1 MNAQVIETDVVI
13 VGAGISGLVAARDLV
28 AAGREVVVL
37 EARDRVGGR
46 LLNAR
51 LPGGA
56 PIEVGGQWIG
66 PTQHR
71 ARALTEELGLTLY
84 PTYDEGRNIVELRGA
99 RTTYT
104 GRIPRLGPLTLAD
117 LALGQRLIERAATA
131 IDPGRPWDAAAA
143 ESLDAQTFGGWI
155 HDHFR
160 TVRGRAFM
168 RILTLAVFATE
179 PEDLSA
185 LWALSYISA
194 AGGLDALIET
204 RGGAQQDRIAGGTE
218 LLATELAARL
228 GARVRLSAPVTR
240 IERDDDGVRVH
251 ADGLEV
257 RARHAVVAIPQAL
270 NDRVHHVPALP
281 ADRVMLMQRMPAGRV
296 IKTNTVYET
305 PFWRA
310 DGFSGQANSD
320 LRLISTV
327 FDNSPPEGTPG
338 VLVGFFEG
346 RAADAA
352 ARMTPAERQRRVVA
366 DLVGYFG
373 PAAAEPLAYIEQD
386 WAAEEYTRGCY
397 GAFTTPQALT
407 SFGRALREPVGPV
420 HWAGAET
427 AVTWTGYIDGA
438 IEAGQRA
445 AAEVLAATSAGL
457 PVTH

>member
-1 MNAQVIETDVVI
+1 MDTRVIETDAVV
-13 VGAGISGLVAARDLV
+13 VGAGVSGLVAARDLV
-28 AAGREVVVL
+28 AAGRETVVL

-51 LPGGA
+51 LPGGS

-71 ARALTEELGLTLY
+71 ALALVAELGLTTH
-84 PTYDEGRNIVELRGA
+84 PTYDQGRNIVELCGA

-104 GRIPRLGPLTLAD
+104 GRIPRLSPFTLAD
-117 LALGQRLIERAATA
+117 LALGQHRIARAAAA
-131 IDPGRPWDAAAA
+131 IDPARPWDAEHA
-143 ESLDAQTFGGWI
+143 EELDAQTFGGWI
-155 HDHFR
+155 RAHFH
-160 TVRGRAFM
+160 TARGRGFM

-204 RGGAQQDRIAGGTE
+204 RGGAQQDRVVGGTE
-218 LLATELAARL
+218 RIAVELAARL
-228 GARVRLSAPVTR
+228 GDRVLLAQPVER
-240 IERDDDGVRVH
+240 IEWSDDGVRVT
-251 ADGLEV
+251 ADGIEV
-257 RARHAVVAIPQAL
+257 RARHAIVAVPQAL
-270 NDRVHHVPALP
+270 NDRVRYTPALP
-281 ADRVMLMQRMPAGRV
+281 TDRVMLMQRMPAGRV
-296 IKTNTVYET
+296 IKTNTVYAT

-327 FDNSPPEGTPG
+327 FDNTPPDGTPG

-346 RAADAA
+346 RAADVA
-352 ARMTPAERQRRVVA
+352 ARMSPAERRQRVID
-366 DLVGYFG
+366 DLTGYFG
-373 PAAAEPLAYIEQD
+373 PAAADPIDYIEQD

-407 SFGRALREPVGPV
+407 SFGRALRTPVGPL
-420 HWAGAET
+420 HWAGSET

-445 AAEVLAATSAGL
+445 AAEVVTASAANL
-457 PVTH
+457 PVAH